1 MITSTESCIFAL
13 MKVIKLIFAIVLGV
27 LFVACDHAPKN
38 MPVGFTHQIRM
49 AEAKW
54 DSVIPAREYL
64 KKMEKDTLRMG
75 MAEKMYFKLKQIYL
89 NDKASDT
96 CISVDKAMQL
106 VAYYESYGPDSLY
119 LEAMYYLG
127 GAYRDHKDYPQAVY
141 WYNKAQHLA
150 EENKELQKLIL
161 YTRICSQG
169 GDIYNRLY
177 LGRKAIEMYK
187 KGLNGNQNRIVSA
200 IYEGLGYTYSN
211 IGKPNSA
218 LYYFEKV
225 YYSDLLPDD
234 YKKNVYRSIL
244 SMIFQVGDDKAIKK
258 YAKGLLGEKGTSC
271 NKDELAFLMY
281 VKGGYYMYLGNTDKA
296 CEYFHKACDTDD
308 DDTKQNAYLQLMK
321 IYFKKKNYAE
331 AEKYTWLY
339 QQQVEDAFHN
349 TESAIAS
356 QTEDLYNYQFQQKQR
371 IEAEAEKKIAN
382 IWWGIVVSCVL
393 LVFAGVWWYYRKN
406 KRKLKAKVNQY
417 QGQIGALSSDLE
429 KERASLTQ
437 VQEQLEE
444 EKLKIEEL
452 RTQIETHQ
460 QNAAGLE
467 NLLDKI
473 QKRRKDSF
481 PDLREKLSNQ
491 TTAIDGNLWFTIKQV
506 LRVTF
511 PNLEDNIQK
520 RIGTLSDFDQ
530 KYVNLLC
537 FGLRDTNIA
546 QLLSVSPQN
555 LWGHK
560 KRLYT
565 RMTGKE
571 KFDKDHFGKLM
582 ESLMK

>member
-1 MITSTESCIFAL
+1 
-13 MKVIKLIFAIVLGV
+13 MKVVKLILAIVFGV
-27 LFVACDHAPKN
+27 LFVACNHAPKD
-38 MPVGFTHQIRM
+38 MPVGFSHQIRM
-49 AEAKW
+49 AEVEW
-54 DSVIPAREYL
+54 DSVIPARDYL
-64 KKMEKDTLRMG
+64 KKMEKDTLSMTT
-75 MAEKMYFKLKQIYL
+75 AQKMYFKLKQIYL

-96 CISVDKAMQL
+96 CISVDEATQL
-106 VAYYESYGPDSLY
+106 VDYYESYSPDSLY
-119 LEAMYYLG
+119 MEAMYYLA
-127 GAYRDHKDYPQAVY
+127 GAYRDHKDYPQAIY
-141 WYNKAQHLA
+141 WYNKAQRLA
-150 EENKELQKLIL
+150 DENKELQKGNL
-161 YTRICSQG
+161 YTRICLHG
-169 GDIYNRLY
+169 GDSYNCIY

-187 KGLNGNQNRIVSA
+187 KGLVGTQNRFIPQL
-200 IYEGLGYTYSN
+200 YEGLGIAYFN
-211 IGKPNSA
+211 MEMPDSA
-218 LYYFEKV
+218 LYCFEKV
-225 YYSDLLPDD
+225 YYSDLLPEDSRRASL
-234 YKKNVYRSIL
+234 NSIL
-244 SMIFQVGDDKAIKK
+244 KVLYSIGDKEKIKR
-258 YAKGLLGEKGTSC
+258 YADGLLSEKDVAE
-271 NKDELAFLMY
+271 NKNWLASLMY

-349 TESAIAS
+349 TESAVAS

-371 IEAEAEKKIAN
+371 IEADAEKKIAN
-382 IWWGIVVSCVL
+382 IWWGIAVLCVL
-393 LVFAGVWWYYRKN
+393 LVLAGVWWYYRKN
-406 KRKLKAKVNQY
+406 KRKLKAKVDQY
-417 QGQIGALSSDLE
+417 QGEIGALSSDLE

-491 TTAIDGNLWFTIKQV
+491 TTAIDGDLWFTIKQV

-565 RMTGKE
+565 RLTGKE

>member
-1 MITSTESCIFAL
+1 

-27 LFVACDHAPKN
+27 LFVSCNHAPKN

-49 AEAKW
+49 AEAEW

-64 KKMEKDTLRMG
+64 KKMEKDTLRMEE
-75 MAEKMYFKLKQIYL
+75 AQKMYFKLKQIYL
-89 NDKASDT
+89 NDKANDT
-96 CISVDKAMQL
+96 CISVGEATQL
-106 VAYYESYGPDSLY
+106 MNYYESYSPDSLY
-119 LEAMYYLG
+119 MEAMYYLG
-127 GAYRDHKDYPQAVY
+127 GAYRDHKDYPQAIY

-150 EENKELQKLIL
+150 DENKELQKGNL
-161 YTRICSQG
+161 YTRICLQG
-169 GDIYNRLY
+169 GNAYNSIY

-187 KGLNGNQNRIVSA
+187 KGLVGIQNCFIPQL
-200 IYEGLGYTYSN
+200 Y
-211 IGKPNSA
+211 IGMGIAYFNMEMPDSA
-218 LYYFEKV
+218 LCCFEKV
-225 YYSDLLPDD
+225 YYSDLLPED
-234 YKKNVYRSIL
+234 YRRASLNSIL
-244 SMIFQVGDDKAIKK
+244 KVLYSIGDKEKIKR
-258 YAKGLLGEKGTSC
+258 YADGLLSEKDVAE
-271 NKDELAFLMY
+271 NKQWLAALMY
-281 VKGGYYMYLGNTDKA
+281 VKGKYYMYLGDIDKA

-321 IYFKKKNYAE
+321 IYFKKKNFAE

-339 QQQVEDAFHN
+339 QQKVEDAFHY

-371 IEAEAEKKIAN
+371 IEAEVKKKVMN
-382 IWWGIVVSCVL
+382 VVWGMIVLVVL

-406 KRKLKAKVNQY
+406 KRKLKAEVNQY
-417 QGQIGALSSDLE
+417 QDQIGALSSDLE

-437 VQEQLEE
+437 VQAQLEE
-444 EKLKIEEL
+444 ENRIIKELKA
-452 RTQIETHQ
+452 QIETHQ

-467 NLLDKI
+467 SLLNKV

-491 TTAIDGNLWFTIKQV
+491 TTAIDSNLWFTIKQV

-520 RIGTLSDFDQ
+520 QIGTLSDFDQ
-530 KYVNLLC
+530 KYVNLMC

-565 RMTGKE
+565 RLTGKE
-571 KFDKDHFGKLM
+571 KFDKDQFCKLI
-582 ESLMK
+582 EALMK